1 MRRRS
6 AHISKPNINATEKST
21 IFQLFAGLTMAV
33 IQGGYVRRI
42 PIAKTKIT
50 TVIGLWIIIPSFVA
64 VGLAKSA
71 GLLYFG
77 LFLFALCKYL
87 SFNYLKQ
94 FHNYC
99 RELKK

>member
-1 MRRRS
+1 M
-6 AHISKPNINATEKST
+6 TT
-21 IFQLFAGLTMAV
+21 FLLLFSGLTMAV
-33 IQGGYVRRI
+33 IQGGYVRRV
-42 PIAKTKIT
+42 PLSKTKAT

-87 SFNYLKQ
+87 LNILSCLNTIFWKSKTQ
-94 FHNYC
+94 F
-99 RELKK
+99 